1 MCGAQ
6 AIPGVASSH
15 RVLHLLL
22 SLPTLPLSKSPLTWR
37 TPLHYAACSG
47 SVAAVEVVLKACVAC
62 ACAAA
67 CAAACASQ
75 RATPTT
81 PPQVHPRTPLQQ
93 HVLLHAGRSRSRTR
107 QREGQAGRHAHCSGG
122 DPGTPRRGEV
132 SHGPRT
138 LGAMVHASAA
148 TDAGLTVWCVVWCL
162 LLCCLCLCTCA
173 VYSCACTVLLCLCC
187 LLVYL
192 CCVPVHACW
201 YCRVLMSAQPH
212 SRATRRSCWPWHT
225 ATHVWRWTC
234 LLHATQRLLPGRKVQ
249 AATATRPPRLRRH
262 G

>member
-1 MCGAQ
+1 MAGCGCGCGCGCVVVTGCVVVPGCVVVALSLWLWRYRCSCVAHVRACMCGAQ

-93 HVLLHAGRSRSRTR
+93 HVLLHAGRCRSRTR

-173 VYSCACTVLLCLCC
+173 VYSCACAVLLCLCYCACAVYLCTCAVYLC
-187 LLVYL
+187 LLVG
-192 CCVPVHACW
+192 
-201 YCRVLMSAQPH
+201 
-212 SRATRRSCWPWHT
+212 T
-225 ATHVWRWTC
+225 AGC
-234 LLHATQRLLPGRKVQ
+234 
-249 AATATRPPRLRRH
+249 
-262 G
+262 